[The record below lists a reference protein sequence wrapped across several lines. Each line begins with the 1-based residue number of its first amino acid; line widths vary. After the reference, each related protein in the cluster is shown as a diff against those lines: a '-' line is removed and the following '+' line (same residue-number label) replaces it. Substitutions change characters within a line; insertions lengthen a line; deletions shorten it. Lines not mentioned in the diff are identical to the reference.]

1 MGGRQRRVPGGR
13 SEVVKVRLTAEQKV
27 VLDAKADELS
37 VSVPRLLV
45 DSALTPAGM
54 SLPERHALWTELEGI
69 SRLLTRVGT
78 NVNQIAAAMHATGTI
93 RPEVAGAADAVTRIA
108 DRLRELLD
116 ELPAAPGAKVA
127 DR

>member
-1 MGGRQRRVPGGR
+1 M
-13 SEVVKVRLTAEQKV
+13 KVRLTPEQKA
-27 VLDAKADELS
+27 VLDTRADELR

-45 DSALTPAGM
+45 DSALTPAGV

-69 SRLLTRVGT
+69 SRLLVRVGT
-78 NVNQIAAAMHATGTI
+78 NVNQIAATMHSTGAI

-108 DRLRELLD
+108 DRLQELLD
-116 ELPAAPGAKVA
+116 DLPAAPGAKVA